1 MRRGLY
7 LLIAVAAVGLLLQLT
22 PRRTAAPAA
31 PTPATPAAEADLDAF
46 GRLVA
51 GLRAGKADGSLS
63 AAAAAAH
70 PELARLLLGQPET
83 EEERLTQEYLFGTPE
98 RAQKSLTALG
108 QWLCFWRL
116 DVVWPGPRETTKP
129 PELPAWAV
137 CPVDGTRYHSGKVGT
152 VAFLQCPSHRLVL
165 RSSFPAPENLPTE
178 DTRQLAMGY
187 FSEKRSHNLDAALD
201 PAAPSGIR
209 PGETVVDLGAGVGC
223 YTWPMARRA
232 GPKGRVIAVDVDP
245 GVLQFIDFVAERRPE
260 LHVETVLATRE
271 SPHLDAGVADRIFMV
286 DVYNVIVGT
295 ELEVHGE
302 PGERSSAYMVQVA
315 KALKPGGRL
324 VLVDFLPEGGLLHVP
339 EEAAVKEI
347 GALGLELLD
356 RRRLET
362 VNMYVLTF
370 RKASG
375 T

>member
-1 MRRGLY
+1 MRQGLS
-7 LLIAVAAVGLLLQLT
+7 LLFALAAVGLLLQLGPERSAQTLT
-22 PRRTAAPAA
+22 PTIPAA
-31 PTPATPAAEADLDAF
+31 QADLDAF

-51 GLRAGKADGSLS
+51 GLRAGQAEASLS
-63 AAAAAAH
+63 APAEAAW
-70 PELARLLLGQPET
+70 PDLARLLLAEPAS
-83 EEERLTQEYLFGTPE
+83 EEERLTRDYLFGTPE
-98 RAQKSLTALG
+98 RAERSLTALG
-108 QWLCFWRL
+108 QWLCFWRMDAL
-116 DVVWPGPRETTKP
+116 WPGPRETSKP
-129 PELPAWAV
+129 PALPPWAACPMDRTPYRGGDDGEVAW
-137 CPVDGTRYHSGKVGT
+137 
-152 VAFLQCPSHRLVL
+152 LQCPSHGLVM
-165 RSSFPAPENLPTE
+165 RSDFPTPENLPTE

-187 FSEKRSHNLDAALD
+187 FTEKRSHNLDAALD

-209 PGETVVDLGAGVGC
+209 PGETVVDLGSGVGC

-232 GPKGRVIAVDVDP
+232 GPEGRVIAVDVDP
-245 GVLQFIDFVAERRPE
+245 GVLQFVDFVAERRPE

-271 SPHLDAGVADRIFMV
+271 SPHLDPELADCIFMV

-302 PGERSSAYMVQVA
+302 PGKRTSAYMGKVA

-324 VLVDFLPEGGLLHVP
+324 VLVDFLPEGELLHVP
-339 EEAAVKEI
+339 EEAAVEEI
-347 GALGLELLD
+347 GALGLELVD